1 MKLIKTYS
9 KGCKQ
14 INCDKQKDLLHML
27 VVREEVGLTVHPQLL
42 LVAST
47 FSSLSVMSSTLA
59 GTPVEVGLAKEA
71 VATPES
77 ITLTISTMVSLL

>member
-14 INCDKQKDLLHML
+14 INCDKQRDLLHML

-71 VATPES
+71 VASPKS
-77 ITLTISTMVSLL
+77 IPLTISTMVSLL